1 MTDSSVGG
9 ANCGWVALGDGSPIS
24 SPIWISSRPRSL
36 AIWPAETATRGV
48 AVPRSNTPIAVTL
61 PSWPMPSGLAL
72 NRRRSR
78 VRMVPENIR
87 T

>member
-1 MTDSSVGG
+1 M
-9 ANCGWVALGDGSPIS
+9 
-24 SPIWISSRPRSL
+24 
-36 AIWPAETATRGV
+36 AIWPAATDARMV
-48 AVPRSNTPIAVTL
+48 AVPRSNTLIAVTL
-61 PSWPMPSGLAL
+61 PLRLLPSGLAL